1 MSRKDDFLGF
11 NKNCFALLTFILWIE
26 FIIAKKKSRKI
37 ELNLSSDICLDFDLF
52 ARNHNKMTSD
62 KQFKELIRAPDGI
75 VQQEHKQHSVVLL
88 KAQEE
93 NNYVGSGL
101 ELAKIH
107 HIIMD

>member
-1 MSRKDDFLGF
+1 
-11 NKNCFALLTFILWIE
+11 
-26 FIIAKKKSRKI
+26 
-37 ELNLSSDICLDFDLF
+37 
-52 ARNHNKMTSD
+52 MTSD

-93 NNYVGSGL
+93 NNYVGFGL

>member
-1 MSRKDDFLGF
+1 
-11 NKNCFALLTFILWIE
+11 
-26 FIIAKKKSRKI
+26 
-37 ELNLSSDICLDFDLF
+37 
-52 ARNHNKMTSD
+52 MTSH
-62 KQFKELIRAPDGI
+62 KQLKELIREPDGI

-88 KAQEE
+88 EVREE

>member
-1 MSRKDDFLGF
+1 M
-11 NKNCFALLTFILWIE
+11 
-26 FIIAKKKSRKI
+26 KI
-37 ELNLSSDICLDFDLF
+37 ELNFSSALNLTS
-52 ARNHNKMTSD
+52 NQNKMTSH
-62 KQFKELIRAPDGI
+62 KQLKELIRASDGI

-88 KAQEE
+88 EAREE